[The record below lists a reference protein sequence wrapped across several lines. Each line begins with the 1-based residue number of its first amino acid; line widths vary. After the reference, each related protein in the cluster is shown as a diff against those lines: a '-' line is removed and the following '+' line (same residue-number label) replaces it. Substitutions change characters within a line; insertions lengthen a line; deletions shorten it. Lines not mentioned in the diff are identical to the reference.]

1 MSKQKIIF
9 SWMMDNGKGTPENS
23 VSKTNW
29 QICAICQEATSEA
42 LQCPADTKHSD
53 VGAGYKTL
61 AGNLE
66 KFYKLGCMPTDLSLP
81 QIDEGNGIEGTLI
94 MGKAN
99 PNALRRWMLSGPEMA
114 RLVNEFE
121 AGMVPDTGTKEN
133 SQHHE
138 EHRSFQVTFFKAM
151 KSLVAAVEDLENPLL
166 EETGDLF
173 TLDTKVIAEQSAVS
187 RMRHIES
194 LQKEQCVLMNFL
206 GMRTRAARRRYQ
218 IMEIY
223 AFQTRSQS

>member
-1 MSKQKIIF
+1 
-9 SWMMDNGKGTPENS
+9 
-23 VSKTNW
+23 
-29 QICAICQEATSEA
+29 
-42 LQCPADTKHSD
+42 
-53 VGAGYKTL
+53 
-61 AGNLE
+61 
-66 KFYKLGCMPTDLSLP
+66 
-81 QIDEGNGIEGTLI
+81 
-94 MGKAN
+94 
-99 PNALRRWMLSGPEMA
+99 MA